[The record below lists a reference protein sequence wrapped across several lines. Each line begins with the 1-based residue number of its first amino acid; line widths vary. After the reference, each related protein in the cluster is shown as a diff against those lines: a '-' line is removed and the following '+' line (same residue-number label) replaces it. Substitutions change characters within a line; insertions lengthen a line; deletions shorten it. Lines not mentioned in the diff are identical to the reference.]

1 MGLWVL
7 PPKSEPDCIT
17 VVGNML
23 RDTYDM
29 LRDTYDTLR
38 TTYDMLRGTYD
49 VLRGRV
55 GHVGRWVCGGRVWVC
70 GCCPQNRSPTASMW
84 LGTRV

>member
-1 MGLWVL
+1 MGVWGLHLGLRVL
-7 PPKSEPDCIT
+7 PPKSEPDCIR
-17 VVGNML
+17 VVGN
-23 RDTYDM
+23 M